1 MYTLMRDGL
10 SVETAKL
17 ELPSLVITILIAES
31 LYKFHSFTL
40 EFLAAL
46 ATWMVIDAVLSVVA
60 RGFGLVGSGRQG
72 VEDGRAP

>member
-10 SVETAKL
+10 SLETAKL

-31 LYKFHSFTL
+31 MYKFHSFTL

-46 ATWMVIDAVLSVVA
+46 ATWTVIDAGLSLVA
-60 RGFGLVGSGRQG
+60 RAFGLMRDGQG
-72 VEDGRAP
+72 VEDRRAS